1 MVHVG
6 SVHEACGAGRK
17 TTAFD
22 RAHRVAADN
31 PRWLVVGALGAIA
44 LIATACGS
52 SGATTTA
59 STGVAGKSATVSVA
73 ATSRGSLGVIL
84 IDQSGRTLYR
94 YSPDGTGKPT
104 CTGGCAAAWPPLTA
118 PAGTVHVTGA
128 AGVSPSDLGTVAIPG
143 GALQVSFRG
152 MPLYRFS
159 GDAKAGD
166 TNGQGT
172 GGTWFVVP
180 TAVVAPPPTAPS
192 TTGVATTTTTAP
204 PSSQS
209 NRVTNA
215 PPATAPPMTAPPAT
229 SPPITA
235 PPMTAPPATSPPV
248 TAPPVTQPS
257 GGGYGY

>member
-1 MVHVG
+1 V
-6 SVHEACGAGRK
+6 
-17 TTAFD
+17 
-22 RAHRVAADN
+22 
-31 PRWLVVGALGAIA
+31 
-44 LIATACGS
+44 
-52 SGATTTA
+52 ATTTTTA
-59 STGVAGKSATVSVA
+59 AKSTTSSVA

-84 IDQSGRTLYR
+84 IDRSGRTLYR
-94 YSPDGTGKPT
+94 YSADGTGKPT
-104 CTGGCAAAWPPLTA
+104 CTGGCAAAWPPLTV
-118 PAGTVHVTGA
+118 PAGTVHVTGT
-128 AGVSPSDLGTVAIPG
+128 AGVSSADLGTVALPG
-143 GALQVSFRG
+143 GALQVTFRG

-180 TAVVAPPPTAPS
+180 VAMVAPPATS
-192 TTGVATTTTTAP
+192 TTGLATTTTTLP
-204 PSSQS
+204 PPTSQS
-209 NRVTNA
+209 NRVTTA

-229 SPPITA
+229 SPPATA

>member
-1 MVHVG
+1 MVHIG
-6 SVHEACGAGRK
+6 SVYNGRIAGARG
-17 TTAFD
+17 TTAGSQST
-22 RAHRVAADN
+22 RVATGYL
-31 PRWLVVGALGAIA
+31 RWLVGGALGAVVLVA
-44 LIATACGS
+44 AACGS
-52 SGATTTA
+52 SVATTT
-59 STGVAGKSATVSVA
+59 TIAGKSTASSVA

-84 IDQSGRTLYR
+84 IDKSGRTLYR

-104 CTGGCAAAWPPLTA
+104 CTGACAAAWPPLTV
-118 PAGTVHVTGA
+118 PAGTVHVTGV
-128 AGVSPSDLGTVAIPG
+128 AGVSSSDLGTVALPG
-143 GALQVSFRG
+143 GVRQVTFRG

-166 TNGQGT
+166 ANGQGT

-180 TAVVAPPPTAPS
+180 VAMVAPPATATS
-192 TTGVATTTTTAP
+192 TTGATTTTTLP
-204 PSSQS
+204 PPTSQS
-209 NRVTNA
+209 NRVTTA

-229 SPPITA
+229 SPPATA